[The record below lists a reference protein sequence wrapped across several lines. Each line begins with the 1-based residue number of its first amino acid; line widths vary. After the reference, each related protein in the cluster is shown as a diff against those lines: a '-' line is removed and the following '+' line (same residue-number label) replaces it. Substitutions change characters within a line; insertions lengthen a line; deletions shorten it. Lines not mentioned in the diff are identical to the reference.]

1 MGDNVFI
8 FSDNRR
14 RRINNGLYLSH
25 YDYSKMCLEF
35 ISDTTISKSLKIEC
49 DTATF
54 SVHFLSPEK
63 NEKIPRKFNKHR
75 YRASEQSSLRKIF
88 RHFSKCD
95 GREKRP
101 YSQEQG
107 LS

>member
-54 SVHFLSPEK
+54 SVHFLSRK
-63 NEKIPRKFNKHR
+63 NSPNTVIGHR
-75 YRASEQSSLRKIF
+75 NNRL
-88 RHFSKCD
+88 
-95 GREKRP
+95 
-101 YSQEQG
+101 
-107 LS
+107 

>member
-54 SVHFLSPEK
+54 FRQRRTNKSAEK
-63 NEKIPRKFNKHR
+63 FPKHR

>member
-63 NEKIPRKFNKHR
+63 NDR

>member
-35 ISDTTISKSLKIEC
+35 IS
-49 DTATF
+49 
-54 SVHFLSPEK
+54 VHFLSPEK
-63 NEKIPRKFNKHR
+63 NE
-75 YRASEQSSLRKIF
+75 
-88 RHFSKCD
+88 
-95 GREKRP
+95 
-101 YSQEQG
+101 
-107 LS
+107 

>member
-8 FSDNRR
+8 FSENRR

-63 NEKIPRKFNKHR
+63 NE
-75 YRASEQSSLRKIF
+75 
-88 RHFSKCD
+88 
-95 GREKRP
+95 
-101 YSQEQG
+101 
-107 LS
+107 